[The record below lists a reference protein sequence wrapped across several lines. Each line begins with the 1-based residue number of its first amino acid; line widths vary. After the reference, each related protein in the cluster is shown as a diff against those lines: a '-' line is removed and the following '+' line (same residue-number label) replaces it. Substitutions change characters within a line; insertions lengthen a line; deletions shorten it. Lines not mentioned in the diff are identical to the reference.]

1 MKRACWGTECRKAQL
16 NEMTVS
22 LQTAHPA
29 KPWVSMTGAGGTGGV
44 GEGGTGERG
53 TEQQG
58 RGQARKANWSSHL
71 ENAQRKAQVG
81 TAPVSS

>member
-29 KPWVSMTGAGGTGGV
+29 KPWVAITGAGGVGGV
-44 GEGGTGERG
+44 GWGREGGAGHGAAGKRAGE
-53 TEQQG
+53 ES
-58 RGQARKANWSSHL
+58 KL
-71 ENAQRKAQVG
+71 EL
-81 TAPVSS
+81 PP